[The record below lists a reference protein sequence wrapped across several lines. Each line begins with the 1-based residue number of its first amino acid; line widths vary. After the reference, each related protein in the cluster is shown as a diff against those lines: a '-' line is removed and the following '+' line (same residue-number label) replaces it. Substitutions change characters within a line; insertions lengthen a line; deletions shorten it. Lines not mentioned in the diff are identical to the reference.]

1 MGGSPTSPIV
11 ETGRRASP
19 KLICGPM
26 STPLRERPD
35 APLGT
40 LIFRAG
46 LLPAETIEN
55 ALEEGVKTGRR
66 LGEILI
72 ERGLLKEEDL
82 TRLLAGQKGLPF
94 VSLRSEAIDPEAV
107 RMLSQDQARLFTAL
121 PLRVEEG
128 LPLVAVADPTNDVLN
143 RNIREALG
151 QDVRFVVAG
160 RTELDEMIG
169 EAYSGSLP
177 PFVPDAQP
185 EAPLEEQPLRVDT
198 GVAPAGEEA
207 PAPPALEPEPAAVT
221 TYQPEPELQPPP
233 EPTYEPLVQEQEQQ
247 DQGQEPEPSYEP
259 EPMPAY
265 EPAPEPAP
273 EPELEPVAA
282 FEEPLAPQAYEEP
295 SAPQAYEE
303 PQAYEPPS
311 LPAFEEPAA
320 PAYDEPAA
328 LAPEQEPAE
337 LEPEPVVPLATEPA
351 APQTLPE
358 TNGQVP
364 HDLEDDL
371 LPPKAEAP
379 VAEPVAAVEEPAEPA
394 TVAEPAAAAN
404 GAGFTVSVRLT
415 SGERLTVSECADI
428 GEAKGYAKALTKQ
441 LGTTDPDDWP
451 FVNGRFL
458 KPDTIVSVDVEP
470 S

>member
-1 MGGSPTSPIV
+1 
-11 ETGRRASP
+11 
-19 KLICGPM
+19 M

-72 ERGLLKEEDL
+72 ERGLLQEEDL

-94 VSLRSEAIDPEAV
+94 ITLRSEPIDPEAT
-107 RMLSQDQARLFTAL
+107 RLLSEDQARLFSAL
-121 PLRVEEG
+121 PIRFEEG

-160 RTELDEMIG
+160 RTELGEVIG
-169 EAYSGSLP
+169 EAYSGALRTVEP
-177 PFVPDAQP
+177 GPEAQP
-185 EAPLEEQPLRVDT
+185 EPEAQHEPEVTPQEAPLRVDT
-198 GVAPAGEEA
+198 SIAPADEEA
-207 PAPPALEPEPAAVT
+207 PIPDYEPEPVVDSEPEPETAFEAPGPVPAFEEHAPAFEEPAPAPALE
-221 TYQPEPELQPPP
+221 
-233 EPTYEPLVQEQEQQ
+233 EPTYEP
-247 DQGQEPEPSYEP
+247 
-259 EPMPAY
+259 PAF
-265 EPAPEPAP
+265 EPAPEPVTP
-273 EPELEPVAA
+273 EPELEPTPEPALEPAAA
-282 FEEPLAPQAYEEP
+282 FEPATGFEAPPATEEF
-295 SAPQAYEE
+295 
-303 PQAYEPPS
+303 EPPAPS
-311 LPAFEEPAA
+311 FDAPAA
-320 PAYDEPAA
+320 PAPA
-328 LAPEQEPAE
+328 
-337 LEPEPVVPLATEPA
+337 VPLATEPA
-351 APQTLPE
+351 TPQALPE

-371 LPPKAEAP
+371 PPPAPQAP
-379 VAEPVAAVEEPAEPA
+379 VEEPGAPVEEPASAPA
-394 TVAEPAAAAN
+394 LIGPPAAAN

-415 SGERLTVSECADI
+415 SGERLTVAECGDV

-441 LGTTDPDDWP
+441 LGTTEPDDWP

-470 S
+470 T

>member
-1 MGGSPTSPIV
+1 
-11 ETGRRASP
+11 
-19 KLICGPM
+19 M

-72 ERGLLKEEDL
+72 ERGLLQEEDL

-94 VSLRSEAIDPEAV
+94 VNLRSEPIDSEAT
-107 RMLSQDQARLFTAL
+107 RLLSEDQARLFSAL
-121 PLRVEEG
+121 PIRFEEG

-160 RTELDEMIG
+160 RTELNDVIG
-169 EAYSGSLP
+169 EAYSGTLRAVAAAP
-177 PFVPDAQP
+177 EPAIDVTPEPEPEPELDAT
-185 EAPLEEQPLRVDT
+185 PLRVDT
-198 GVAPAGEEA
+198 SVPRAAEEPSLPAYEA
-207 PAPPALEPEPAAVT
+207 EP
-221 TYQPEPELQPPP
+221 QPE
-233 EPTYEPLVQEQEQQ
+233 
-247 DQGQEPEPSYEP
+247 QEPEPEAEPDPELVFEAPVP
-259 EPMPAY
+259 EPTF
-265 EPAPEPAP
+265 EAP
-273 EPELEPVAA
+273 EPEPV
-282 FEEPLAPQAYEEP
+282 FEE
-295 SAPQAYEE
+295 
-303 PQAYEPPS
+303 
-311 LPAFEEPAA
+311 AA
-320 PAYDEPAA
+320 PAYEEAAPVDDAAPAVEAEPD
-328 LAPEQEPAE
+328 PEP
-337 LEPEPVVPLATEPA
+337 EPEPVLEPAATFDAPAPATEFEPPAPAYEAPSTPEPVAPLATEPV
-351 APQTLPE
+351 APQSLSE
-358 TNGQVP
+358 TNGQAP

-371 LPPKAEAP
+371 LPPEPVAP
-379 VAEPVAAVEEPAEPA
+379 VADPVPAEAAPEEPA
-394 TVAEPAAAAN
+394 PAALN
-404 GAGFTVSVRLT
+404 GSGFTVSVRLT
-415 SGERLTVSECADI
+415 SGERLTVSDCADM

-458 KPDTIVSVDVEP
+458 KPDTIISVDIEP

>member
-1 MGGSPTSPIV
+1 
-11 ETGRRASP
+11 
-19 KLICGPM
+19 M

-72 ERGLLKEEDL
+72 ERGLLQEEDL

-94 VSLRSEAIDPEAV
+94 ITLRSEPIDPEAT
-107 RMLSQDQARLFTAL
+107 RLLSEDQARLFSAL
-121 PLRVEEG
+121 PIRFEEG

-160 RTELDEMIG
+160 RTELGDVIG
-169 EAYSGSLP
+169 EAYSGALRTIEP
-177 PFVPDAQP
+177 EAQP
-185 EAPLEEQPLRVDT
+185 EPEAAAQEAPLRVDT
-198 GVAPAGEEA
+198 SIAPAEEEA
-207 PAPPALEPEPAAVT
+207 PIPGYDPEPIVHSEPEPEPEPAFEAPGPV
-221 TYQPEPELQPPP
+221 PAFEEPAPAPVFQ
-233 EPTYEPLVQEQEQQ
+233 EPAPAPALEEPAYEP
-247 DQGQEPEPSYEP
+247 
-259 EPMPAY
+259 PAY
-265 EPAPEPAP
+265 EPAPEPVTPEPEFEPTPEPALEPAAVFEPATGFEAPPATEEFEPPAPSFDAPAAP
-273 EPELEPVAA
+273 EPAA
-282 FEEPLAPQAYEEP
+282 
-295 SAPQAYEE
+295 
-303 PQAYEPPS
+303 
-311 LPAFEEPAA
+311 
-320 PAYDEPAA
+320 
-328 LAPEQEPAE
+328 
-337 LEPEPVVPLATEPA
+337 PLATEPA
-351 APQTLPE
+351 APAALPE

-371 LPPKAEAP
+371 LPPAP
-379 VAEPVAAVEEPAEPA
+379 QAPVEEPALVEEPA
-394 TVAEPAAAAN
+394 SAPALTGPPAAAN

-415 SGERLTVSECADI
+415 SGERLTVAECGDI
-428 GEAKGYAKALTKQ
+428 AEAKSYEQALTKQ

>member
-1 MGGSPTSPIV
+1 
-11 ETGRRASP
+11 
-19 KLICGPM
+19 M

-72 ERGLLKEEDL
+72 ERGLLQEEDL

-94 VSLRSEAIDPEAV
+94 VSLRSEPIDPEATNL
-107 RMLSQDQARLFTAL
+107 LSEDQARLFSAL
-121 PLRVEEG
+121 PIRFEEG

-160 RTELDEMIG
+160 RTELNEIIG
-169 EAYSGSLP
+169 EAYSGTLRNVAPEPVVETEPGPESE
-177 PFVPDAQP
+177 P
-185 EAPLEEQPLRVDT
+185 EAFEPIPLRVDT
-198 GVAPAGEEA
+198 SIPPTTEEP
-207 PAPPALEPEPAAVT
+207 PAPTFETA
-221 TYQPEPELQPPP
+221 PEL
-233 EPTYEPLVQEQEQQ
+233 E
-247 DQGQEPEPSYEP
+247 G
-259 EPMPAY
+259 
-265 EPAPEPAP
+265 AP
-273 EPELEPVAA
+273 EPE
-282 FEEPLAPQAYEEP
+282 
-295 SAPQAYEE
+295 
-303 PQAYEPPS
+303 
-311 LPAFEEPAA
+311 AA
-320 PAYDEPAA
+320 P
-328 LAPEQEPAE
+328 
-337 LEPEPVVPLATEPA
+337 EPEPVVAPEPVPAFEVAEPAASFEPPAYEAAPPVEPEPESEQVPETVPEPEPVLEPAATFEAPVEFEQPAPAYEAPVEPAPPEIPVATEPVG
-351 APQTLPE
+351 PPSVPE

-364 HDLEDDL
+364 HDVDVELGAPET
-371 LPPKAEAP
+371 AAP
-379 VAEPVAAVEEPAEPA
+379 VPELVPEATPEPAPEPA
-394 TVAEPAAAAN
+394 PAAAAPEAPASAN

-415 SGERLTVSECADI
+415 SGERFTVAECGDV

-458 KPDTIVSVDVEP
+458 KPDTIVSVDVEQ

>member
-1 MGGSPTSPIV
+1 
-11 ETGRRASP
+11 
-19 KLICGPM
+19 M

-72 ERGLLKEEDL
+72 ERGLLQEEDL

-94 VSLRSEAIDPEAV
+94 VSLRAEQIDLEAV
-107 RMLSQDQARLFTAL
+107 RTLSEDQARLFSAL
-121 PLRVEEG
+121 PIRFEEG

-160 RTELDEMIG
+160 RTELNEVIG
-169 EAYSGSLP
+169 DAYSGTLP
-177 PFVPDAQP
+177 AFTPEAAPEP
-185 EAPLEEQPLRVDT
+185 EAPFEAAPLRVDT
-198 GVAPAGEEA
+198 SIPPAEEETPLPAFEPEPGPEREVEAAPELQAAPKPEPAYEA
-207 PAPPALEPEPAAVT
+207 PAYEAPTHEPEAPA
-221 TYQPEPELQPPP
+221 YEPETPA
-233 EPTYEPLVQEQEQQ
+233 
-247 DQGQEPEPSYEP
+247 YEP
-259 EPMPAY
+259 EP
-265 EPAPEPAP
+265 EPEP

-282 FEEPLAPQAYEEP
+282 FEEP
-295 SAPQAYEE
+295 SAPQ
-303 PQAYEPPS
+303 PFEPPT
-311 LPAFEEPAA
+311 PAFETPAA
-320 PAYDEPAA
+320 A
-328 LAPEQEPAE
+328 
-337 LEPEPVVPLATEPA
+337 PEPVAPLATEPL
-351 APQTLPE
+351 APQALPE

-364 HDLEDDL
+364 HDFEDDL
-371 LPPKAEAP
+371 SPQEPSAPVEEAP
-379 VAEPVAAVEEPAEPA
+379 ASPPAPGPA
-394 TVAEPAAAAN
+394 PSAPGT
-404 GAGFTVSVRLT
+404 GFRVSIRLT
-415 SGERLTVSECADI
+415 SGERLTVSECADM

-441 LGTTDPDDWP
+441 LGATDPDDWP

-458 KPDTIVSVDVEP
+458 KPDTILSVDVEA

>member
-1 MGGSPTSPIV
+1 
-11 ETGRRASP
+11 
-19 KLICGPM
+19 M

-72 ERGLLKEEDL
+72 ERGLLQEEDL

-94 VSLRSEAIDPEAV
+94 VNLRSEPIDSEAT
-107 RMLSQDQARLFTAL
+107 RLLSEDQARLFSAL
-121 PLRVEEG
+121 PIRFEEG

-160 RTELDEMIG
+160 RTELNEVIG
-169 EAYSGSLP
+169 EAYSGTLRAVAP
-177 PFVPDAQP
+177 APEPAIDVTPEPEPEPDLDAT
-185 EAPLEEQPLRVDT
+185 PLRVDT
-198 GVAPAGEEA
+198 SV
-207 PAPPALEPEPAAVT
+207 PPAAE
-221 TYQPEPELQPPP
+221 
-233 EPTYEPLVQEQEQQ
+233 
-247 DQGQEPEPSYEP
+247 EPSLPAYEP
-259 EPMPAY
+259 EPQPEQ
-265 EPAPEPAP
+265 EPDPEAEPDPELVFEAPVPEPTFEAP
-273 EPELEPVAA
+273 EPEPV
-282 FEEPLAPQAYEEP
+282 FEE
-295 SAPQAYEE
+295 
-303 PQAYEPPS
+303 
-311 LPAFEEPAA
+311 AA
-320 PAYDEPAA
+320 PAYEEAAPVDDAAPAVEAEPD
-328 LAPEQEPAE
+328 PEP
-337 LEPEPVVPLATEPA
+337 EPEPVLEPAATFDAPAPATEFEPPAPAYEAPSAPEPVAPLATEPV
-351 APQTLPE
+351 APQSLSE
-358 TNGQVP
+358 TNGQAP

-371 LPPKAEAP
+371 LPPEPVAP
-379 VAEPVAAVEEPAEPA
+379 VADPVPAEAAPEEPA
-394 TVAEPAAAAN
+394 PAALN
-404 GAGFTVSVRLT
+404 GSGFTVSVRLT
-415 SGERLTVSECADI
+415 SGERLTVSDCADM

-458 KPDTIVSVDVEP
+458 KPDTIISVDIEP